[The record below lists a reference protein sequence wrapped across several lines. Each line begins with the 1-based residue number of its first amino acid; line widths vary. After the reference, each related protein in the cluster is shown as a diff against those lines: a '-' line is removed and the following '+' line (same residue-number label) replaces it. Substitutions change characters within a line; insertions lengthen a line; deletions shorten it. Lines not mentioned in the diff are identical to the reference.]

1 MKTMTNGK
9 EIVRVSDTKALTLEK
24 HGWNFCPKKQW
35 KKEVRDR
42 K

>member
-9 EIVRVSDTKALTLEK
+9 EIVRVSDAKALKLEEE
-24 HGWNFCPKKQW
+24 GWAFCSKERW